1 MVFVT
6 DVGIIQVAYSFILL
20 VLNVQNFILN
30 SRLVIAENLNDRLV
44 KASKNL

>member
-20 VLNVQNFILN
+20 VLNGQNFILN

>member
-20 VLNVQNFILN
+20 VLKVQNFILN
-30 SRLVIAENLNDRLV
+30 SRLVLAENLNDRLV